1 MATVI
6 DAVELLALHRRMV
19 ETPSV
24 SGGEATLAG
33 WLENLLW
40 ERLQPLGIVPRRLGD
55 TLLAI
60 AGATAEGGEAAGQ
73 RPLLLLDSHLDTV
86 PPGEGWSR
94 DPFIATVVEG
104 RVHGLGSNDA
114 KASGAAMMAAF
125 LALAGAR
132 LPFALGLAL
141 VEGEE
146 TRGVGTQRV
155 LADLAARGVPLLG
168 AVFGEPTALDIATAQ
183 KGLLVLELVACG
195 QGCHAAHAT
204 ALEAENAALVLA
216 RDLLSL
222 AAAELAPHHPRLGA
236 TTLQPTVVRA
246 GTARNV
252 VPAEATAV
260 LDVRTTP
267 AATHDQVVAS
277 VRARVASEVRVLS
290 SRLEP
295 RETPEDA
302 LVVRAAQQARPQ
314 ARLYGSPTL
323 SDLVHV
329 IGAPAI
335 KCGPGR
341 SERSHT
347 PDEWVGEE
355 EVIAGADFYV
365 ALVRECARLVTAG
378 EEIGSPAGPAS
389 ASGGRPPAATTAA
402 PTSGDDAASDREL
415 VR

>member
-1 MATVI
+1 MSALAPDDV
-6 DAVELLALHRRMV
+6 LALHRLLV
-19 ETPSV
+19 ATPSV
-24 SGGEATLAG
+24 SGEEAAVAG
-33 WLENLLW
+33 LLENFLW
-40 ERLQPLGIVPRRLGD
+40 ERGAAPRRMGD
-55 TLLAI
+55 TLLAVAGDSTPGA
-60 AGATAEGGEAAGQ
+60 AGAGAP
-73 RPLLLLDSHLDTV
+73 RPLLLLDTHLDTV

-94 DPFIATVVEG
+94 DPFTPEVVDG

-114 KASGAAMMAAF
+114 KASVAAMTAAF
-125 LALAGAR
+125 LALAGER

-146 TRGVGTQRV
+146 TRGTGTQRV
-155 LADLAARGVPLLG
+155 LADLAERRVPLLG
-168 AVFGEPTALDIATAQ
+168 AVFGEPTGLDVATSQ

-195 QGCHAAHAT
+195 QGCHAAHAA
-204 ALEAENAALVLA
+204 ALEAENATLVLA

-222 AAAELAPHHPRLGA
+222 AAAELAPLHPRLGA

-246 GTARNV
+246 GSARNV

-267 AATHDQVVAS
+267 AASHAEVVER
-277 VRARVASEVRVLS
+277 VRAKVASEVRVLS

-302 LVVRAAQQARPQ
+302 LIVRAAILARPQ

-329 IGAPAI
+329 TGAPAI
-335 KCGPGR
+335 KCGPGA

-347 PDEWVGEE
+347 PDEWVGEA
-355 EVIAGADFYV
+355 EVVAGAEFYV
-365 ALVRECARLVTAG
+365 DLVRQCARLYETGPQRVVGTA
-378 EEIGSPAGPAS
+378 ERA
-389 ASGGRPPAATTAA
+389 
-402 PTSGDDAASDREL
+402 
-415 VR
+415 